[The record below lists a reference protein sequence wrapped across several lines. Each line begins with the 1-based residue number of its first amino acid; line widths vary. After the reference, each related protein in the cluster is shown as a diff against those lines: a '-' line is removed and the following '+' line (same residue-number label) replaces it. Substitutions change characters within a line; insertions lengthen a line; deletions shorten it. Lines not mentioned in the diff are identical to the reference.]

1 MNPDFLKVIAAS
13 PDDRRGLFLKTAN
26 RIGTTIQNIE
36 KDFWVTW
43 VLDLLFNGKQPN
55 EPRLLFKGGTSLSK
69 AYGLIFRFSE
79 DIDITV
85 FREDIGQQIKSS
97 DLTALSGKQQRAKL
111 DNIKKACQNYV
122 QGPLLERLNFQV
134 TQAFSQTQQA
144 SAGSPVLVDPN
155 DSDGQTL
162 LFTYPSVVNADSD
175 YILPSVKIEAGAK
188 SALDPHKRVSILPYI
203 AQDFPSSQ
211 MRVDNVLTID
221 AERTF
226 WDKII
231 ILHGLRRW
239 HDQRGELRQQGQRV
253 SRHYYDLFKLSLSR
267 EGEKALADSQ
277 LGEQCAQHAMAF
289 FNNTDLDLKSALR
302 GSYSIAP
309 SIEMETLLRRDYQAM
324 VGMGFGEVP
333 QFSEVIA
340 AINALEKAINSPE
353 AQPYKI

>member
-13 PDDRRGLFLKTAN
+13 PADRRGLFLATAN

-69 AYGLIFRFSE
+69 AYSLISRFSE

-85 FREDIGQQIKSS
+85 FREDIGQQIESS
-97 DLTALSGKQQRAKL
+97 DLTVLSGKQQRAKL
-111 DNIKKACQNYV
+111 ESVKKACQIYV
-122 QGPLLERLNFQV
+122 QGLLRERLDLQIKE
-134 TQAFSQTQQA
+134 AFSKTQQT
-144 SAGSPVLVDPN
+144 SPDSPVLIDPS
-155 DSDGQTL
+155 DTDGQTL
-162 LFTYPSVVNADSD
+162 LFRYPSVVTADSD

-188 SALDPHKRVSILPYI
+188 SALDPHRLVSILPYI

-211 MRVDNVLTID
+211 LRVDNVLTID

-253 SRHYYDLFKLSLSR
+253 SRHYYDLYKLSLSR
-267 EGEKALADSQ
+267 EGKKALADNL
-277 LGEQCAQHAMAF
+277 LGAQCAQHAMAF
-289 FNNTDLDLKSALR
+289 FNNTDLDLKSARR
-302 GSYSIAP
+302 GSFSIVP

-324 VGMGFGEVP
+324 VGMVFGDVP
-333 QFSEVIA
+333 NFSEVIS
-340 AINALEKAINSPE
+340 AINALGKAINSPE